1 MYTICLFKIF
11 ECIMAYDDSTLFLWD
26 RSDSLNN
33 FIFQIRKFCII
44 STGISLIKSQ
54 LLLSCAQKA
63 SAIFFTYILEFPTDC
78 QACGSNGAA

>member
-44 STGISLIKSQ
+44 STGISLIKITITFI
-54 LLLSCAQKA
+54 LCTKGFCN
-63 SAIFFTYILEFPTDC
+63 IFHIYSGIPY
-78 QACGSNGAA
+78 